1 MQSEDLSPLLILE
14 KRKGMD
20 LKLGK
25 MLNVDIYNLILNRK
39 SDIAQLIN
47 NILPFSRHTE
57 KIRKMRLILE
67 NKDAGWEEIEPLLI
81 KLREEIK
88 KEILRD

>member
-1 MQSEDLSPLLILE
+1 
-14 KRKGMD
+14 
-20 LKLGK
+20 
-25 MLNVDIYNLILNRK
+25 
-39 SDIAQLIN
+39 
-47 NILPFSRHTE
+47 
-57 KIRKMRLILE
+57 MRLILE